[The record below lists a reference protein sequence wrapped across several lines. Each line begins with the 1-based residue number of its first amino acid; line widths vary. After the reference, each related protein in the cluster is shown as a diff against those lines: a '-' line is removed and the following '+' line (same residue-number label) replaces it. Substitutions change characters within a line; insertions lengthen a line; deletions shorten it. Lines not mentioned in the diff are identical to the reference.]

1 MTQDLRSKDQAA
13 QDRIETLESQ
23 LAAADIENEEHEQT
37 IKSLLV
43 QLRQFYADRTY
54 CPWESRYF
62 LIKTIACAYRYVLQ
76 IQHVGGLGHT

>member
-62 LIKTIACAYRYVLQ
+62 PIKTID
-76 IQHVGGLGHT
+76 